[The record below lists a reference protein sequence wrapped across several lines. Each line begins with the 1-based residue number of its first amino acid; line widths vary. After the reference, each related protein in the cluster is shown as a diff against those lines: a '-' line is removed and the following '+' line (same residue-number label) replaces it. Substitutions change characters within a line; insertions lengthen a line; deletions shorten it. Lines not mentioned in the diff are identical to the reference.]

1 MAAKPKY
8 RTAKELE
15 DKINR
20 YFADVAEAKE
30 TPPIW
35 EELLGYLGITR
46 NTWETYKLGEAS
58 DKLSDDEKK
67 EKKLIADVIKKAED
81 RLTSEM
87 AKYGLKNPNRQ
98 SLVIFF
104 MKQKHYGG
112 YTDKQEIEHKDMK
125 IDIKINGVNTNPFA

>member
-1 MAAKPKY
+1 MAGKPKY

-15 DKINR
+15 EKINK
-20 YFADVAEAKE
+20 YFAKVKDLDD

-35 EELLGYLGITR
+35 EELLGYLGITK
-46 NTWETYKLGEAS
+46 NTWDTYKLGEATERMS
-58 DKLSDDEKK
+58 EEEKIEKLRISE
-67 EKKLIADVIKKAED
+67 VIKKAED
-81 RLTSEM
+81 YLTSEL